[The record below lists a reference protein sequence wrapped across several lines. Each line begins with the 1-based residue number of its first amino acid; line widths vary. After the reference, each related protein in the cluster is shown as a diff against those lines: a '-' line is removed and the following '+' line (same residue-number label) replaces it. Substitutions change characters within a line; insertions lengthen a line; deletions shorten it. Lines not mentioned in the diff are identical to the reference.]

1 MATSEH
7 VKKLKRISVLFAVL
21 SEVAEHLESS
31 DDQPALRGDIESFL
45 RLYGADLTMIES
57 DMRDIIFEVLV
68 TLRDGALKDDIH
80 ALLGFLKKQG
90 SSVD

>member
-1 MATSEH
+1 
-7 VKKLKRISVLFAVL
+7 
-21 SEVAEHLESS
+21 
-31 DDQPALRGDIESFL
+31 
-45 RLYGADLTMIES
+45 MIES